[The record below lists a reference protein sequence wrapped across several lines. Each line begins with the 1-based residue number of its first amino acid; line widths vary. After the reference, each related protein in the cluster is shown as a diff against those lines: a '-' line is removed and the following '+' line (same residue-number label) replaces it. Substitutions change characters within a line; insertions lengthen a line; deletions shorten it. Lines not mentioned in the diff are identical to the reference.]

1 MRFFSFY
8 KKMSDVNQFVSAYG
22 PSLVIETNRAIVSGD
37 KANEKKEASS
47 PVKKDETIGDKHE
60 IRHLFVTNVTNEAF
74 QGFFKVL
81 FAPKKTIKIFWILS
95 LIVSNALN
103 AYLVVQSI
111 LSYLTFEVS
120 TSSKFLAENPTLFP
134 KITICKLVRFFGFT
148 LMIIGH
154 LNMPSS
160 L

>member
-1 MRFFSFY
+1 
-8 KKMSDVNQFVSAYG
+8 MSDVNQFVSAYG
-22 PSLVIETNRAIVSGD
+22 PSLIVETNRAIVSGD
-37 KANEKKEASS
+37 KANEKKEPSS
-47 PVKKDETIGDKHE
+47 PVKSDDTIGANEKHE

-81 FAPKKTIKIFWILS
+81 FAPKKTIKIFWFLS

-111 LSYLTFEVS
+111 LTYLTFEVS

-134 KITICKLVRFFGFT
+134 KITICK
-148 LMIIGH
+148 
-154 LNMPSS
+154 
-160 L
+160 